1 MRRALACNIVLIVS
15 NGCAINA
22 EATVAVA
29 TAEND
34 SSDSSS
40 INTESMK
47 LPLRRSPGGFGA
59 SAAIVCPYGRF
70 LLQFLRIG
78 RLSKEAEDRRRDNQ
92 AFRENT

>member
-59 SAAIVCPYGRF
+59 SAAIVCPLSRF

-78 RLSKEAEDRRRDNQ
+78 RSEQRCRREAKGQ
-92 AFRENT
+92 SSMRE